1 MKRWFIFLVVLAVL
15 AAGGYFFYT
24 RWSTQRASA
33 ALTNLKTTPA
43 ERGELIATI
52 GATGQVRAN
61 QTTLLGWKANG
72 TVQDVQVK
80 VGDTVKARQKLAE
93 LSQTSLPQAIILAQA
108 DLVAAQKAL
117 EDLYTNSEN
126 AAVQALQSISTA
138 AEAVKSAQYQIDNY
152 IMPAELQGMGAEEAF
167 DAMQKRLDTARTA
180 FEPYKF
186 YPESDSKREELK
198 DNLDQAQADLNAA
211 VKRLEYEY
219 TLNVAKANLVRARQ
233 DYEKYKNGPTI
244 DDVGA
249 AKARIAAAQAT
260 LSQAWIEAPF
270 DGTVTL
276 VDTHAGDQAAVGTQA
291 FRLDDLSSLLVDLS
305 VSEVDINQVKP
316 GQDVTMTFDAIR
328 NNEYKGKVI
337 EVDRVGS
344 QQQGAVEFVVTVRL
358 EDPDEQVRPGMTAA
372 VNVVVSQLG
381 DVLLVPNRAVR
392 FVEGKQVVYILKD
405 GQLTPVN
412 IKLGASSD
420 TSSEVL
426 EGDLAAGDAIVLNP
440 PLVFDNNGPPPF
452 VQQR

>member
-1 MKRWFIFLVVLAVL
+1 MKKWIIALVILIGL
-15 AAGGYFFYT
+15 AAGGYYFYT
-24 RWSTQRASA
+24 RWSAQSASA
-33 ALTNLKTTPA
+33 ALSNLQTTPA

-72 TVQDVQVK
+72 TVEDVQVG
-80 VGDTVKARQKLAE
+80 VGDTVKAGQKLAE
-93 LSQTSLPQAIILAQA
+93 LSQTSLPQTIILAQA

-167 DAMQKRLDTARTA
+167 DVMQKRLEEVRAA

-186 YPESDSKREELK
+186 YPESDPKREELK
-198 DNLDQAQADLNAA
+198 DDLDQAQADLNAA

-219 TLNVAKANLVRARQ
+219 TLSVARANLVRARQ
-233 DYEKYKNGPTI
+233 DYEKYKDGPTA
-244 DDVGA
+244 DDVAA
-249 AKARIAAAQAT
+249 AKARIAAARAT
-260 LSQAWIEAPF
+260 LAQAWIEAPF

-276 VDTHAGDQAAVGTQA
+276 VETHAGDQAAVGAQA
-291 FRLDDLSSLLVDLS
+291 FRIDDLSSLLVDLS

-328 NNEYKGKVI
+328 NEEYKGEVI

-372 VNVVVSQLG
+372 VNVVVSQLE
-381 DVLLVPNRAVR
+381 DVLLIPNRAVR
-392 FVEGKQVVYILKD
+392 FVDGKQVVYILKD
-405 GQLTPVN
+405 DQLTPVN

-420 TSSEVL
+420 TTSEVL
-426 EGDLAAGDAIVLNP
+426 EGELAVGDAIVLNP

-452 VQQR
+452 ARQR